1 MYTNFVQLFIK
12 LVRQNKKPAE
22 LLNTIETKQLIRAD
36 LATVWAFMSNPRNLA
51 RLTPPYMGFEVLSTE
66 NNDRV
71 YEGQIIEYYVKPL
84 LNIKL
89 HWVTEITHVQDN
101 AYFVDEQ
108 RFGPYTFWHHKHF
121 LQETPT
127 GVEMHDLVHYKLPMG
142 FLGTLANAAFVK
154 KQLQG
159 IFDFRYQQIEM
170 LFNGR

>member
-1 MYTNFVQLFIK
+1 M
-12 LVRQNKKPAE
+12 
-22 LLNTIETKQLIRAD
+22 LNTIETKQLIRAD
-36 LATVWAFMSNPRNLA
+36 LATVWAFMSNPGNLA
-51 RLTPPYMGFEVLSTE
+51 RLTPPYMGFEVLSKE

-121 LQETPT
+121 LQETT
-127 GVEMHDLVHYKLPMG
+127 GGVEMRDLVHYKLPMG

-159 IFDFRYQQIEM
+159 IFDFRYQQIEI